1 MFFWEASQEVE
12 EQQEKHPNQ
21 VHKPIV
27 TSNMIH
33 RMRLDNNSGMIMSEI
48 TTWCILLVGAT
59 VLHQSGV
66 TDVKTAADAA
76 KALEP
81 LVHSFPDAGFLA
93 KLIFSVGI
101 LGLGFLAV
109 PVLSGSAAYAVS
121 EAFNWK
127 ASLNLKLTHAHGF
140 YGVIT
145 IATIIG
151 LIINFVGIDP
161 VKALVYAAVLNGVA
175 AVPLLFLIIKISC
188 NGKIMGKY
196 KSGWLSSS
204 LLWFTFVAMGAAA
217 VAMFFTIGK

>member
-12 EQQEKHPNQ
+12 DQKEKHPS
-21 VHKPIV
+21 HIGKPVVSRNI
-27 TSNMIH
+27 IH
-33 RMRLDNNSGMIMSEI
+33 RMRLDNNTGMIVSEI

-66 TDVKTAADAA
+66 KDINTAADAA

-81 LVHSFPDAGFLA
+81 LVHSFPNAGFLA
-93 KLIFSVGI
+93 KLIFSIGI
-101 LGLGFLAV
+101 IGLGMLAV
-109 PVLSGSAAYAVS
+109 PVLSGSAAYAVC
-121 EAFNWK
+121 EASNQN
-127 ASLNLKLTHAHGF
+127 ASLNLKLKQAHGF

-175 AVPLLFLIIKISC
+175 AVPLLFLILKIAR
-188 NGKIMGKY
+188 NKDIMGEY
-196 KSGWLSSS
+196 RSGVLSHS
-204 LLWFTFVAMGAAA
+204 LLWFTFIAMGAAA
-217 VAMFFTIGK
+217 VAMFFTIGR

>member
-1 MFFWEASQEVE
+1 VVE
-12 EQQEKHPNQ
+12 EQEEKGNGNDSNNG
-21 VHKPIV
+21 KRIV
-27 TSNMIH
+27 TGNMIH
-33 RMRLDNNSGMIMSEI
+33 RMRLDNNIGMIVSEI

-66 TDVKTAADAA
+66 KDVKTAADAA

-81 LVHSFPDAGFLA
+81 LVHSFPNSGFWA

-101 LGLGFLAV
+101 IGLGFLAV

-121 EAFNWK
+121 EAFNWN
-127 ASLNLKLTHAHGF
+127 ASLNYKPRQARGF

-145 IATIIG
+145 VATVIG

-175 AVPLLFLIIKISC
+175 AVPLLYLILRIAK
-188 NGKIMGKY
+188 NEKIMGEH
-196 KSGWLSSS
+196 KSGTLSNS
-204 LLWFTFVAMGAAA
+204 LLWVTFIAMGAAA